1 MKKELLD
8 RIKLLQ
14 ANFIKI
20 KLSLDLDSR
29 KLELEKLT
37 KEQSKPDFWENQNK
51 AQEISKKIAQIENF
65 INFWINCEKLIA
77 DFFEL
82 LEISENKD
90 LVDLELEI
98 TKCEKNFKEQETK
111 LLLFGEFDE
120 GNAILSIQVGN
131 GGDDAED
138 FSQILERMYLRFCER
153 KNFSVKILDESK
165 TDVGIR
171 SVTISIKGDFA
182 FGFLQSENGVHRLI
196 RLSPFNSKNLRQ
208 TSFARVEI
216 LPEINEN
223 MNFEIDEKDLRIDV
237 FRSSGAGGQ
246 SVNTTDSAVR
256 ITFLP
261 LGISVSC
268 QNERSQL
275 QNKASAMTI
284 LKSRLM
290 QLKLEQNAEKLSEIR
305 GEKVTAAFGSQIRTY
320 TLQPYK
326 LVKDHRTNFE
336 NSNPE
341 KIFDGELD
349 GFIDAFLRKEIL
361 N

>member
-8 RIKLLQ
+8 RIEILQTDFTKIKPRLDLETKKSELEQLLKKQ
-14 ANFIKI
+14 ENPNFWDDQNNAQKVSKDIFQLESFIK
-20 KLSLDLDSR
+20 
-29 KLELEKLT
+29 
-37 KEQSKPDFWENQNK
+37 FWENYEQSITDFSELLAMSETK
-51 AQEISKKIAQIENF
+51 DLFDLESEISK
-65 INFWINCEKLIA
+65 CE
-77 DFFEL
+77 
-82 LEISENKD
+82 
-90 LVDLELEI
+90 
-98 TKCEKNFKEQETK
+98 TNFKTQEIK
-111 LLLFGEFDE
+111 LLLSGEFDS

-153 KNFSVKILDESK
+153 KGFQAKILDESK
-165 TDVGIR
+165 TDAGIR
-171 SVTISIKGDFA
+171 SVTISIVGDFA
-182 FGFLQSENGVHRLI
+182 FGFLKTESGVHRLI
-196 RLSPFNSKNLRQ
+196 RLSPFNAKNLRQ
-208 TSFARVEI
+208 TSFARVEV
-216 LPEINEN
+216 LPEINETVD
-223 MNFEIDEKDLRIDV
+223 FQIDESDLRIDV

-275 QNKASAMTI
+275 QNKTSAMTI

-290 QLKLEQNAEKLSEIR
+290 QLKREQNAEKISELR
-305 GEKVTAAFGSQIRTY
+305 GEKVAAAFGSQIKTY

-336 NSNPE
+336 HSNPD
-341 KIFDGELD
+341 KVFDGELD
-349 GFIDAFLRKEIL
+349 GFIDAALRSTKK
-361 N
+361 

>member
-8 RIKLLQ
+8 RIEELKT
-14 ANFIKI
+14 NFLKI
-20 KLSLDLDSR
+20 QPTLDLTNK
-29 KLELEKLT
+29 KLELRKLQE
-37 KEQSKPDFWENQNK
+37 EQKNPNFWDNQNK
-51 AQEISKKIAQIENF
+51 AQKISKQIARLNNF
-65 INFWINCEKLIA
+65 INFWFNCEKLIT

-90 LVDLELEI
+90 LLELEAEI
-98 TKCEKNFKEQETK
+98 SKCEKDFKTK
-111 LLLFGEFDE
+111 EIELLLSGEFDS
-120 GNAILSIQVGN
+120 GNVILSIQVGN

-153 KNFSVKILDESK
+153 KNFKVKILDESR
-165 TDVGIR
+165 TGSGIR
-171 SVTISIKGDFA
+171 SVTFMIEGDFA

-223 MNFEIDEKDLRIDV
+223 MDFEIDEKDLRIDV

-284 LKSRLM
+284 LKSRL
-290 QLKLEQNAEKLSEIR
+290 LKLKREQNAEKLSEIR
-305 GEKVTAAFGSQIRTY
+305 GAKVVAAFGSQIRTY

-341 KIFDGELD
+341 KVFDGELD
-349 GFIDAFLRKEIL
+349 GFIDAFLRKR
-361 N
+361 